1 MCQGCETERRRK
13 TISRILPVQISMWSQ
28 HLITVIPSEV
38 EAATQPR
45 KLSGRGQAFNPVA
58 QLKGDMPGC
67 LDFARHDKL
76 FVRFGTDL

>member
-1 MCQGCETERRRK
+1 
-13 TISRILPVQISMWSQ
+13 MWSQ

-58 QLKGDMPGC
+58 QLKGNICRDASTSLDM
-67 LDFARHDKL
+67 
-76 FVRFGTDL
+76 TNYS

>member
-1 MCQGCETERRRK
+1 M
-13 TISRILPVQISMWSQ
+13 SRILPVQISMWSQ

-58 QLKGDMPGC
+58 QSKATLRDVSTSLDM
-67 LDFARHDKL
+67 
-76 FVRFGTDL
+76 TNYS

>member
-1 MCQGCETERRRK
+1 
-13 TISRILPVQISMWSQ
+13 MWSE

-45 KLSGRGQAFNPVA
+45 KLSGRGQTSNPVA
-58 QLKGDMPGC
+58 QLKGNTGGC

>member
-1 MCQGCETERRRK
+1 
-13 TISRILPVQISMWSQ
+13 MWSQ

-38 EAATQPR
+38 EDATQPR
-45 KLSGRGQAFNPVA
+45 KLSVRGQAFNPAA
-58 QLKGDMPGC
+58 QLNGNMAGC

>member
-1 MCQGCETERRRK
+1 
-13 TISRILPVQISMWSQ
+13 MWSQ

-58 QLKGDMPGC
+58 QLKGNMRGMSRTSLDM
-67 LDFARHDKL
+67 
-76 FVRFGTDL
+76 TNYS